1 MFDQLTFEYNVSA
14 NKEMVKNCS
23 PCIKDKKLPV
33 VVIINKVNESN
44 PQSADDQIEKFVE
57 SFFGSETLV
66 HFSKMGRINDEVFSV
81 FQWIY
86 NNVQQ

>member
-1 MFDQLTFEYNVSA
+1 M
-14 NKEMVKNCS
+14 
-23 PCIKDKKLPV
+23 PV

-57 SFFGSETLV
+57 SFLGSETLV